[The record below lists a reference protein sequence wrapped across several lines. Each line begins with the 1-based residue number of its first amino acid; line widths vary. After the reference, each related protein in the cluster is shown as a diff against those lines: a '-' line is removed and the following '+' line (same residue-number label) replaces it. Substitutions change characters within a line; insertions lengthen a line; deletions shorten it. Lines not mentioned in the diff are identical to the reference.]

1 MQLLRCNCAMHI
13 RAASAVVFSG
23 VCRSYF
29 YNDVLVFD
37 MRTSK
42 LSPPPRAPTFPK
54 GISGR
59 ANHTATLVGSKI
71 WFIGGGDVDDVFD
84 EVFTL
89 DVNTWAWQVVAVRWG
104 VLIFEGGRRRKEA
117 EAQTML
123 LAAPSCCPLGGEC
136 PKGCAAVG
144 SMCDSSPHP
153 ANTRRW
159 SRSTDAPAWPW

>member
-1 MQLLRCNCAMHI
+1 MSCPNCCAATVLHMP

-23 VCRSYF
+23 ACRSYF

-37 MRTSK
+37 TRTSK

-84 EVFTL
+84 DVFTL
-89 DVNTWAWQVVAVRWG
+89 DVNTWTWQVVAVRCVG
-104 VLIFEGGRRRKEA
+104 VGGGGR
-117 EAQTML
+117 
-123 LAAPSCCPLGGEC
+123 GGDR
-136 PKGCAAVG
+136 G
-144 SMCDSSPHP
+144 
-153 ANTRRW
+153 RQ
-159 SRSTDAPAWPW
+159 